1 MRRAVISLPSN
12 IAEGAAWNHNKEF
25 KQFCYISLGS
35 LAELDTHLI
44 LVDKLN
50 VAKIPD
56 KVQEELGEIR
66 RMLIGLIS
74 FLEKTK

>member
-1 MRRAVISLPSN
+1 MFGNAQLNLQKPFILSQVN
-12 IAEGAAWNHNKEF
+12 
-25 KQFCYISLGS
+25 ISLGS
-35 LAELDTHLI
+35 LAELETHLI

-74 FLEKTK
+74 LLERTK